1 MVTKPRIGLS
11 SLNATLRTPRHKVGV
26 SGPVL
31 GVGGFGFVLCC
42 WVCFV
47 FLDLFLCFLGALIRA
62 LGCLSM
68 MANANKAGPHHLC
81 TTSAAPA
88 KGPKP
93 EP

>member
-1 MVTKPRIGLS
+1 MICGNL
-11 SLNATLRTPRHKVGV
+11 
-26 SGPVL
+26 
-31 GVGGFGFVLCC
+31 FV
-42 WVCFV
+42 V
-47 FLDLFLCFLGALIRA
+47 LCFLGALIRA